1 MRFDVSELKTASEC
15 GRKWMYSSRNAMHL
29 RPKVMNNNL
38 FFGSLFHECLH
49 ALYLGANPDKVVQQA
64 VRECQ
69 GDVTQQ
75 KVITAMLTGYAHEV
89 LPEDLARYQVVDIEH
104 SVRFNTNIIDPQ
116 DGKPVEVCGSID
128 MVCIEKA
135 TNLVWGFE
143 HKTCSKFRP
152 DIYIALDEQPRTY
165 DIELQK
171 FTDLLN
177 KEYEFKHHEEGP
189 YRVGGLYINE
199 VKKVQRKFEYK
210 RSTCRYSDAEREKF
224 LYRLDRTAEKLIE
237 MRDNEGSGC
246 ECSPGYMKCQMCDYA
261 SLCLTYRDQ
270 DVELPELLDE
280 FAEEYEVR
288 ECDHLDE
295 KVERRIDIE

>member
-1 MRFDVSELKTASEC
+1 MRFDVSELKTANEC

-29 RPKVMNNNL
+29 RPKVQNDNL

-49 ALYLGANPDKVVQQA
+49 ALYLGGNPDKIVEQA

-69 GDVTQQ
+69 GDITMQ
-75 KVITAMLTGYAHEV
+75 KVITAMIRGYATEV
-89 LPEDLARYQVVDIEH
+89 LPDDLERYRVIDIEH
-104 SVRFNTNIIDPQ
+104 SVHFTTSVIDPK
-116 DGKPVEVCGSID
+116 DGKPIEVCGSID
-128 MVCIEKA
+128 MVCIEKV

-152 DIYIALDEQPRTY
+152 DIYIMLDEQPRTY

-171 FTDLLN
+171 FADALN
-177 KEYEFKHHEEGP
+177 KEYEMKFHEPGP
-189 YRVGGLYINE
+189 YKVGGIFINE

-210 RSTCRYSDAEREKF
+210 RSKCCYSSIERENFKKK
-224 LYRLDRTAEKLIE
+224 LDRMAAHLLE
-237 MRDNEGSGC
+237 MREGNDGLC
-246 ECSPGYMKCQMCDYA
+246 ECSPGYLKCQMCDYA
-261 SLCLTYRDQ
+261 SLCLTYRDMEV
-270 DVELPELLDE
+270 DLPELLEE

-295 KVERRIDIE
+295 KVERRIEG